1 LSEPS
6 SAVPPPVPQRA
17 PRRRALR
24 IAAWTLAGIGV
35 AVIALVALV
44 ALFAGSET
52 GLPYVLGQLE
62 RYSGGRLTIEGAQG
76 SLWSKLNVATLRWKG
91 DATTIVARDVVV
103 EWDPGALTRR
113 ELHVIAL
120 GARTID
126 IAVAPSA
133 QSAGALPRSLGL
145 PLGVVVEH
153 ASVTTLDWALG
164 ARKGRATGIAFTYRG
179 DAAGHRLDGVT
190 LAFARGRIVGN
201 VRLDAAS
208 PFALAGAAGFTG
220 SDDWTGIDAQAR
232 MGGTLARIDVD
243 AQGAARDA
251 RFDARVRLTPFA
263 AAPIDTLD
271 VDATAIDPATF
282 DAAWPHASLAVG
294 ARARPT
300 ADGFAGT
307 LSIVNAAPG
316 ALDADRLP
324 LSSLASSFAQ
334 RGTTVELTGIDAR
347 LGNGRAHG
355 QATLALD
362 HGEASADLAL
372 EDVDLRALHGA
383 LAASRVSGGL
393 RARVD
398 AAAQAF
404 DGDLADRARGLALNF
419 AARVENRRV
428 TLTRARLVA
437 AAGTLDGKGQL
448 AFDGARAFTFAGTAA
463 RFDPSRLGQFPRAS
477 LDGTL
482 QVAGTLAPAWTLV
495 ADAKLGGDATIGGLA
510 ARGTAHAALAAGSA
524 RDVAVELAVG
534 DARLALHGNAGRA
547 GDALAFTL
555 DVPQVA
561 AVARLLPGDT
571 VHVREGALAA
581 HGTLAIEPAGVGGSV
596 VASAQ
601 RLVLADGVALATLA
615 LDANVGAPSSA
626 HQAFAERGLAIDAT
640 ATGVVTPARAV
651 ARVHAHAEG
660 TLAAHQ
666 LTLDVVDGADRAHL
680 AAHGAL
686 VIAPAA
692 ARAWRGSID
701 AFELAGAIPAALGAP
716 ATLEWTPARTHV
728 GAARIDVAGGSV
740 ALEDLAI
747 DAGRISTRGT
757 FDALPLATLATLAGH
772 PLPVA
777 STLTLGGRWNVA
789 ASPRL
794 DGTLVVERTGGDL
807 YAAGATLAQYADY
820 PLGVR
825 TLALEANV
833 RADAWTLS
841 ATLSSLRAGDARLQA
856 TLAAGPAP
864 GVPSPDAA
872 LSARLEATLASLAP
886 MQPWLGTSAVIDGR
900 AELRLTADGTLR
912 APRLSG
918 TLEGSGL
925 HVDVPQW
932 GVALADGRVRATL
945 SQDTIVLEQFTFK
958 GGDGTLDA
966 KGTLARASAA
976 GGESR
981 ITWRADKFRLQN
993 RPDARIIVSGNGAVA
1008 FAPQKLAVSG
1018 SIRVDEGRV
1027 VYAPPVV
1034 LLGDDVV
1041 IKGRSPDAEAPS
1053 RMRVPVLDLDLDVDL
1068 GRALT
1073 FSGEGLE
1080 TGLGGRVRVTTSS
1093 DGRLDAKGT
1102 ITAVRGTYY
1111 AFGQRLTIERGRL
1124 IFDGPL
1130 DNPALDIV
1138 ALRKNLA
1145 VEAGVELTGTVKLPR
1160 VQLTSNPPVPDSEK
1174 LSWLVTGQAP
1184 GTGSAADA
1192 AALAAASSWLLG
1204 GADPRPIG
1212 TRIAQNIGLDE
1223 ISLESRSTTATPGAS
1238 AASGQV
1244 VSIGKRLSN
1253 RLTLAYEQ
1261 GLTIA
1266 TNALRLEYTLSR
1278 TLTLRAEAGTMSS
1291 IGINYRRSF
1300 P

>member
-1 LSEPS
+1 MSDLRPAAPQSK
-6 SAVPPPVPQRA
+6 PPRK

-24 IAAWTLAGIGV
+24 IAAWTLAGVVV
-35 AVIALVALV
+35 ATFALVALIAV
-44 ALFAGSET
+44 FAGSQT
-52 GLPYVLGQLE
+52 GLPYVLGQLQ
-62 RYSGGRLTIEGAQG
+62 RYSGGRLVIEGAQG
-76 SLWSKLNVATLRWKG
+76 SLFSRLNVATLRWKG
-91 DATTIVARDVVV
+91 DTTTIVARDVVV

-120 GARTID
+120 GARAID

-133 QSAGALPRSLGL
+133 QSPGELPRSLGL

-153 ASVTTLDWALG
+153 ASVTTLDWTLG
-164 ARKGRATGIAFTYRG
+164 ERKGRATGLAFSYRG
-179 DAAGHRLDGVT
+179 DAAGHRLDEVT
-190 LAFARGRIVGN
+190 AAFARGRIVGN
-201 VRLDAAS
+201 VRLDAAT
-208 PFALAGAAGFTG
+208 PFALDGDAGFTG
-220 SDDWTGIDAQAR
+220 SDDWTGIDAHAR

-263 AAPIDTLD
+263 AAPIETLD
-271 VDATAIDPATF
+271 VDATAVDPATF
-282 DAAWPHASLAVG
+282 DAALPHASLAVG
-294 ARARPT
+294 ARAHPT

-307 LSIVNAAPG
+307 LSIANATPG
-316 ALDADRLP
+316 ALDAERLP
-324 LSSLASSFAQ
+324 LASLAASFAQ
-334 RGTTVELTGIDAR
+334 RGATVELSDIDAG

-362 HGEASADLAL
+362 RGEVRAELAL
-372 EDVDLRALHGA
+372 EDVDLHALHGA
-383 LAASRVSGGL
+383 LATSRVSGGL

-428 TLTRARLVA
+428 SLTRARLVA
-437 AAGTLDGKGQL
+437 AAGTLDGKGEL
-448 AFDGARAFTFAGTAA
+448 ALDGARAFTFAGIAT
-463 RFDPSRLGQFPRAS
+463 RFDPSRLGQFPAAS

-495 ADAKLGGDATIGGLA
+495 ADAKLGGNATIGGLA
-510 ARGTAHAALAAGSA
+510 ARGTAHATLAAGSA
-524 RDVAVELAVG
+524 RDVAVDVAVG
-534 DARLALHGNAGRA
+534 DARLALHGNAGRS

-555 DVPQVA
+555 DVPNVA
-561 AVARLLPGDT
+561 AVTPLVPGASTRL
-571 VHVREGALAA
+571 RAGALAA
-581 HGTLAIEPAGVGGSV
+581 HGTLAIEPAGIGGNV
-596 VASAQ
+596 VASAE
-601 RLVLADGVALATLA
+601 RLVLADGVSVATLA
-615 LDANVGAPSSA
+615 LDARVGTPSSA
-626 HQAFAERGLAIDAT
+626 RQAFAERSLAVDAA
-640 ATGVVTPARAV
+640 ATGVIVPDHTI

-660 TLAAHQ
+660 TLAAHH
-666 LTLDVVDGADRAHL
+666 LTLEAVNGADRAEL

-701 AFELAGAIPAALGAP
+701 AFALAGTIPATLAAP
-716 ATLEWTPARTHV
+716 AALEWTPARTHV
-728 GAARIDVAGGSV
+728 DAARIDVAGGNV
-740 ALEDLAI
+740 ALEALVV

-757 FDALPLATLATLAGH
+757 FDALPLTTLATLAGH

-794 DGTLVVERTGGDL
+794 DGTLLVERTGGDL
-807 YAAGATLAQYADY
+807 YAAGASLAQFADY

-825 TLALEANV
+825 TLVLEANA
-833 RADAWTLS
+833 RADAWKLS
-841 ATLSSLRAGDARLQA
+841 ATLSSLRAGDARLEA
-856 TLAAGPAP
+856 TLAAGPVP
-864 GVPSPDAA
+864 GVPSLDAA
-872 LSARLEATLASLAP
+872 LSARLDATLASLAP
-886 MQPWLGTSAVIDGR
+886 MQPWIGTSAVIEGR
-900 AELRLTADGTLR
+900 ANLRLTADGTLR
-912 APRLSG
+912 APQVRG
-918 TLEGSGL
+918 TLEGSDL

-945 SQDTIVLEQFTFK
+945 SQDAIALEQFTFK

-993 RPDARIIVSGNGAVA
+993 RPDARIVVSGNGTVA
-1008 FAPQKLAVSG
+1008 FAPHKLAVNG

-1041 IKGRSPDAEAPS
+1041 IKGRARDTAAPS
-1053 RMRVPVLDLDLDVDL
+1053 QMRVPVLDLDLDVDL

-1080 TGLGGRVRVTTSS
+1080 TGLGGRVRLTTAS

-1102 ITAVRGTYY
+1102 ITAQRGIYY

-1124 IFDGPL
+1124 IFDGPI
-1130 DNPALDIV
+1130 DNPALDVV

-1174 LSWLVTGQAP
+1174 LSWLITGQPP

-1204 GADPRPIG
+1204 GGDPRPIG

-1223 ISLESRSTTATPGAS
+1223 ISLESRSTSSTPGAS
-1238 AASGQV
+1238 AATGQV

-1278 TLTLRAEAGTMSS
+1278 TLTLSAEAGTVSG